1 MKRLVFVS
9 IALGAV
15 STTACEQGLDPVEPA
30 VYNEMPFETVL
41 ASASARITSG
51 FMSGGGIL
59 IAPTGDPTIR
69 ASFSVNGSCDAV
81 SRSHI
86 SIHWPGGNTFRL
98 NGPMGDV
105 LCAHDGA
112 TRGPR
117 SAPFDTYSGIGLG
130 ILNGTEEAI
139 VYFVMR
145 DGGRARERN
154 DMAAF
159 VIQAQGGSEDLY
171 LWSQPCEPTGNPVD
185 CMLPLTAG
193 SLQAHGVS
201 TVKP

>member
-1 MKRLVFVS
+1 MKRLVFVA
-9 IALGAV
+9 IALCAA
-15 STTACEQGLDPVEPA
+15 SATACEQGLDPVELA
-30 VYNEMPFETVL
+30 VDSEMPFETVL

-59 IAPTGDPTIR
+59 IAQTGDPTIR
-69 ASFSVNGSCDAV
+69 ASFAVNGSCDAA

-86 SIHWPGGNTFRL
+86 SIRWPGGNTFRL
-98 NGPMGDV
+98 NGPMDDV
-105 LCAHDGA
+105 MCTDNGA
-112 TRGPR
+112 ATGPR
-117 SAPFDTYSGIGLG
+117 SAPFDTYSGIGVG
-130 ILNGTEEAI
+130 VLNGKEEAI
-139 VYFVMR
+139 VYFIMM

-171 LWSQPCEPTGNPVD
+171 LWNQPCGPTGDPLD

-193 SLQAHGVS
+193 SLQAHRVN
-201 TVKP
+201 TVQR